1 MDKSRVKQ
9 NFHQD
14 SEAGLNLLI
23 NTKLRASYTFLSMS
37 FFFDRDD
44 VALSNFA
51 RFFLERSHAEQEQ
64 AERLLGYQLQR
75 GGRVLLQTI
84 QSPSKGEWEGGLDAM
99 VFAVNYQK
107 ELNQAV
113 LELHKIS
120 GQNNDPHLCDFL
132 EGHFLSRSVEE
143 IKRLGDHVTSLR
155 KLTSCEQQ
163 GTMGEYLFDKHTLS

>member
-23 NTKLRASYTFLSMS
+23 NTKLRASYTFLSLS

-84 QSPSKGEWEGGLDAM
+84 QLS
-99 VFAVNYQK
+99 
-107 ELNQAV
+107 
-113 LELHKIS
+113 
-120 GQNNDPHLCDFL
+120 DFL

-163 GTMGEYLFDKHTLS
+163 GMMGEYLFDKHTLS

>member
-23 NTKLRASYTFLSMS
+23 NTKLRASYTFLS
-37 FFFDRDD
+37 
-44 VALSNFA
+44 L
-51 RFFLERSHAEQEQ
+51 
-64 AERLLGYQLQR
+64 
-75 GGRVLLQTI
+75 
-84 QSPSKGEWEGGLDAM
+84 
-99 VFAVNYQK
+99 
-107 ELNQAV
+107 
-113 LELHKIS
+113 
-120 GQNNDPHLCDFL
+120 LCDFL

-163 GTMGEYLFDKHTLS
+163 GMMGEYLFDKHTLS

>member
-23 NTKLRASYTFLSMS
+23 NTKLRASYTFLSLS

-44 VALSNFA
+44 VALSNLA
-51 RFFLERSHAEQEQ
+51 RFFLERSFLERSHAEQEQ

-84 QSPSKGEWEGGLDAM
+84 Q
-99 VFAVNYQK
+99 
-107 ELNQAV
+107 
-113 LELHKIS
+113 LE
-120 GQNNDPHLCDFL
+120 
-132 EGHFLSRSVEE
+132 
-143 IKRLGDHVTSLR
+143 
-155 KLTSCEQQ
+155 
-163 GTMGEYLFDKHTLS
+163 